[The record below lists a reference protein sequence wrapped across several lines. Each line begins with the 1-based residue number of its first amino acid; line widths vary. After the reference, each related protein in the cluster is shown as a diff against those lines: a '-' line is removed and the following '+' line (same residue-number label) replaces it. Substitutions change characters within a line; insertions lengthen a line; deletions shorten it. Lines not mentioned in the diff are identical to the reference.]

1 MAKLRCP
8 RCGAI
13 FEGKPN
19 RCPRCN
25 VLFKFEADEKSPE
38 YRMKQPVQEE
48 EPKVEI
54 REVEVIKEVPV
65 EVEKIVIEEKAI
77 IPEKNKENTYFD
89 GKMIQWLGWT
99 LLGCLIT
106 VVTLGICFPLA
117 YGWKVKWRTK
127 HTVVNGY
134 RHQFDGKPGS
144 LIGRWILWELLT
156 IVTIGIFGL
165 WIPTKLQKWAI
176 ARTVLVF
183 DKEPEEE
190 KPAEEVAEPAQVEQQ
205 EEPKQ
210 IEEKPAEEAK
220 EEAK

>member
-1 MAKLRCP
+1 MAKFRCP

-13 FEGKPN
+13 FEGKPD

-25 VLFKFEADEKSPE
+25 VLFKFEEGEKAPE
-38 YRMKQPVQEE
+38 YRQKQEPVQEE

-89 GKMIQWLGWT
+89 GKMGQWLGWS
-99 LLGCLIT
+99 LLGALVT
-106 VVTLGICFPLA
+106 VFTLGICYPLA
-117 YGWKVKWRTK
+117 YGWIVKWKTN

-134 RHQFDGKPGS
+134 RHKFDGKPGS
-144 LIGRWILWELLT
+144 LIGRWILWELLS
-156 IVTIGIFGL
+156 IVTIGIFAL
-165 WIPTKLQKWAI
+165 WIPTKLEKWAT

-183 DKEPEEE
+183 DKEPEQ
-190 KPAEEVAEPAQVEQQ
+190 PAEEVKEIAQ
-205 EEPKQ
+205 EEELKQ
-210 IEEKPAEEAK
+210 IEEKPAEEQPK
-220 EEAK
+220 